1 MCETC
6 MERELRAFWSRLS
19 YWHCLAHDA
28 LDLSYFLLFF
38 SAHAF
43 LIFPTRQYSLR
54 YERSHDTE
62 VGLCF
67 ASPLPLSCDRCAG
80 PLNAELSHFRRMT
93 TLLLQPILS
102 SKRKKKKK
110 EMNSHRNPK
119 PLTIPRKPN
128 QRCTPTPPPAPDYP
142 PRST

>member
-6 MERELRAFWSRLS
+6 MERELRAFWSRFS
-19 YWHCLAHDA
+19 YWNCLAHDA

-67 ASPLPLSCDRCAG
+67 ASPLPLSCDRCAE

-102 SKRKKKKK
+102 SKRKKKKLAQVGGSRHCK
-110 EMNSHRNPK
+110 WSVEGLWS
-119 PLTIPRKPN
+119 LL
-128 QRCTPTPPPAPDYP
+128 
-142 PRST
+142 PRSSSATRDDE